1 MLRDQVMRLWKEFLM
16 VWIFDFFLINVL
28 ITLILN

>member
-1 MLRDQVMRLWKEFLM
+1 MLRDQVMRHWKGFLM

-28 ITLILN
+28 ITLNLN